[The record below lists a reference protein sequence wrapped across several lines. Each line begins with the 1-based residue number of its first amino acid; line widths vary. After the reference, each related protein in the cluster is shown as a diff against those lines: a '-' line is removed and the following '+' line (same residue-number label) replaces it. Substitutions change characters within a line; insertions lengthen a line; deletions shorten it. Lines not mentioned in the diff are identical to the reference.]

1 MSFDVLL
8 LAALTLMIVFL
19 IMQNRRRRKE
29 VELMQNSLAV
39 GSEVILHAG
48 IKGRVLSITDDSV
61 EIESGKG
68 TKLIVMRGA
77 VGKVVASGE
86 K

>member
-1 MSFDVLL
+1 
-8 LAALTLMIVFL
+8 MIVFL
-19 IMQNRRRRKE
+19 IMQNRRRKKE
-29 VELMQNSLAV
+29 VELMQSSLAV

-48 IKGRVLSITDDSV
+48 IKGRVLSISDDSV

-68 TKLIVMRGA
+68 TKLVVMRGA
-77 VGKVVASGE
+77 VGKVIASGE

>member
-1 MSFDVLL
+1 MTFDILLFAVLIL
-8 LAALTLMIVFL
+8 LIVLL

-29 VELMQNSLAV
+29 IELMQGSLTV

-48 IKGRVLSITDDSV
+48 IKGKIVSLSDDEV
-61 EIESGKG
+61 EIESAGS
-68 TKLIVMRGA
+68 KLRVVRGA
-77 VGKVVASGE
+77 VGKVISAGE